1 MSENA
6 ARSWYRRDITG
17 MRSLAIIP
25 VVAFHAGATAL
36 PGGFIGVDVFY
47 VISGFL
53 ITTIL
58 VREAEKTG
66 RIALGLFWAKRIRR
80 LVPALVVTVVFTLI
94 VGALVGSALGWD
106 SLALQGAA
114 SVFYVANILFWREST
129 NYFDTGSGLSPFLHM
144 WSLGVEEQFYVVW
157 PVLLIA
163 GIWLAAR
170 RFTLRSVLA
179 VAFGAVFVLS
189 LGASVLLTPLSPN
202 AAFYLLPTRAWEFAG
217 AGLLALLPATMV
229 IRRRWLASVVGVAG
243 VAVLLAGI
251 LLLSESDPY
260 PGYLALVP
268 FVGTVLLI
276 VAGSGARSIVAPV
289 LDSRPAVWIGNVSYS
304 WYLWHWPLIVF
315 AKELFPE
322 SAVAMAAA
330 AVLSL
335 GVAALSYSFIEQPLR
350 FRPFLAASVRRTYVV
365 GLTATAAT
373 VVVALGLYAASSTVL
388 SAEPMRTYAKA
399 AQTLPARDCAGGT
412 PETFGSVEACVLGDP
427 SGEKTIA
434 VIGDSHAGHWR
445 GAMETLA
452 AESGYRLI
460 FRWLSSCPSIDVPV
474 TDLQDVKDPKCEPYR
489 AQTKKILEAAHPDVV
504 VISNANAYNDRIRG
518 ANDERLPLSV
528 QQERWRQALG
538 EQIEWA
544 RSLGANVGVV
554 RDNPRMLFNPTACLS
569 TLRGSEEGC
578 ESDWDSAHELIRTFD
593 EATQGA
599 ISDTAVKSV
608 FTTDAAICSGDVCRA
623 TDASGVPIYQ
633 DQSHLSEMWT
643 LTQVPRL
650 EQFVAAIE
658 KGEPVPAQ

>member
-6 ARSWYRRDITG
+6 AGAWYRRDITG

-25 VVAFHAGATAL
+25 VVAFHAGATVI

-58 VREAEKTG
+58 LREAEKTG

-80 LVPALVVTVVFTLI
+80 LVPALVVTVVFTLV
-94 VGALVGSALGWD
+94 VGALVGSVLGWD

-157 PVLLIA
+157 PLILIA
-163 GIWLAAR
+163 GIWIAAR

-179 VAFGAVFVLS
+179 VAFSIVFVGSLALS
-189 LGASVLLTPLSPN
+189 VFLTPVSPN

-217 AGLLALLPATMV
+217 AGLLALLPVTAV
-229 IRRRWLASVVGVAG
+229 IRSRVVATVVGLTG
-243 VAVLLAGI
+243 VAVLVAGFVF
-251 LLLSESDPY
+251 LSEADAY

-268 FVGTVLLI
+268 FVGTMLLI
-276 VAGSGARSIVAPV
+276 VAGGGARSALAPA
-289 LDSRPAVWIGNVSYS
+289 LESRPAVWIGNVSYS

-315 AKELFPE
+315 AKELFPG
-322 SAVAMAAA
+322 SAPAMAVA

-350 FRPFLAASVRRTYVV
+350 FRPFLAASVRRTYFV
-365 GLTATAAT
+365 GLAATVAT
-373 VVVALGLYAASSTVL
+373 VVVAFGVFAAG
-388 SAEPMRTYAKA
+388 SAMLRTEPMRTYAKA
-399 AQTLPARDCAGGT
+399 AETLPARDCSGGT
-412 PETFGSVEACVLGDP
+412 VETFGSVDACILGDP

-445 GAMETLA
+445 GAAEALA
-452 AESGYRLI
+452 EQAGYRLV
-460 FRWLSSCPSIDVPV
+460 FRWLSSCPSMDVPV
-474 TDLQDVKDPKCEPYR
+474 TDLQGVKDPQCEPYR
-489 AQTKKILEAAHPDVV
+489 AQTTKILDAVRPDAVI
-504 VISNANAYNDRIRG
+504 ISNANAYDGRIRG
-518 ANDERLPLSV
+518 ANGEHLPLSD
-528 QQERWRQALG
+528 QQERWRDALG
-538 EQIEWA
+538 QQIEWA
-544 RSLGANVGVV
+544 RGLGAQVGVV

-569 TLRGSEEGC
+569 TLHGSQSEC

-593 EATQGA
+593 EATQEA
-599 ISDTAVKSV
+599 IADESVASV
-608 FTTDAAICSGDVCRA
+608 FSTDDAICTGDVCRA
-623 TDASGVPIYQ
+623 VDTSGVPIYQ

-643 LTQVPRL
+643 MTQVSRL
-650 EQFVAAIE
+650 AQFVAATE
-658 KGEPVPAQ
+658 RGEAFPTD

>member
-1 MSENA
+1 
-6 ARSWYRRDITG
+6 

-94 VGALVGSALGWD
+94 VGALVGSVLGWD

-144 WSLGVEEQFYVVW
+144 WSLGVEEQFYVLWPILIIVGVW
-157 PVLLIA
+157 I
-163 GIWLAAR
+163 AAR
-170 RFTLRSVLA
+170 RFRLRSVLA
-179 VAFGAVFVLS
+179 VAFGLVFVGSLALS
-189 LGASVLLTPLSPN
+189 VFLTPVSPT

-217 AGLLALLPATMV
+217 AGLLALLPATAV
-229 IRRRWLASVVGVAG
+229 LRQRWVASVAGIAG
-243 VAVLLAGI
+243 VAVLVGGVLV
-251 LLLSESDPY
+251 LSESEPY
-260 PGYLALVP
+260 PGYRALVP
-268 FVGTVLLI
+268 FVGTILLI
-276 VAGSGARSIVAPV
+276 VAGGGARSVVAPV
-289 LDSRPAVWIGNVSYS
+289 LESRPFVWVGNVSYS

-315 AKELFPE
+315 AKELFPG
-322 SAVAMAAA
+322 SAPAMAAA

-365 GLTATAAT
+365 GLSATAAT
-373 VVVALGLYAASSTVL
+373 VVVALGVYAAG
-388 SAEPMRTYAKA
+388 SALLASEPMHTYAKA
-399 AQTLPARDCAGGT
+399 AQTLPARDCADGT
-412 PETFGSVEACVLGDP
+412 TERFGSVEACVLGDP
-427 SGEKTIA
+427 TGEKTIA

-445 GAMETLA
+445 GAVEA
-452 AESGYRLI
+452 FAEQSGYRLI

-489 AQTKKILEAAHPDVV
+489 AQTTKILEAVRPDVV
-504 VISNANAYNDRIRG
+504 VISNANAYDGRVRG
-518 ANDERLPLSV
+518 ADGERLPLDV
-528 QQERWRQALG
+528 QQQSWRAALG

-544 RSLGANVGVV
+544 RGLGAKVGVI
-554 RDNPRMLFNPTACLS
+554 RDNPRMLINPTACLS
-569 TLRGSEEGC
+569 TLHGSQEGC
-578 ESDWDSAHELIRTFD
+578 ETDWDSAHELIRTFD
-593 EATQGA
+593 EATRGA
-599 ISDTAVKSV
+599 IADAALVSV
-608 FTTDAAICSGDVCRA
+608 FTTDRQICSDTVCRA
-623 TDASGVPIYQ
+623 VDGSGIPIYQ

-650 EQFVAAIE
+650 ARFVDAIE
-658 KGEPVPAQ
+658 KDEPFPSD